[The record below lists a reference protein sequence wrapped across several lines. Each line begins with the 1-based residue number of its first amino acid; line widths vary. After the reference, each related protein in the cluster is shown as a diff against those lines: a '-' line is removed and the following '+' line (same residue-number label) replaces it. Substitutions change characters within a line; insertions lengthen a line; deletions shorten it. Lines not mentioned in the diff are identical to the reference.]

1 VISPGDLFWA
11 HALANL
17 QVLQVK
23 IAYLPQLVHP
33 LPLSAMQQV
42 NPRSSIVVKEISE
55 SASQLL
61 NVFQVYAIQFR
72 SVLR

>member
-1 VISPGDLFWA
+1 
-11 HALANL
+11 L

-23 IAYLPQLVHP
+23 IAYLPLLVHP

-42 NPRSSIVVKEISE
+42 NPHSSIVVKEIFE